1 MSDAQVEVLY
11 ESARTRVVRSAPAG
25 DRPGLIRK
33 ELRGPDAVERC
44 RRERETLTRLAAVP
58 GVVRLAGGT
67 PRDTE
72 LVLLDVG
79 DSLATWIGAG
89 HRPMSAVC
97 DVALRLTRVVA
108 AVHAAGVVHK
118 DINPANVVLDG
129 LDPVLIDF
137 ELATTAAEERPGFTH
152 QSQVAGT
159 LAYLAPEQTG
169 RTGRAVDRRSDL
181 YALGATLFEL
191 VTGRPPFTGA
201 NPLELLHDHLA
212 RRPVRVTQLVPAAP
226 PMLAAII
233 DRLLE
238 KEPDRRYQSAEGCAH
253 DLARL
258 GDGPFELGARDFPAR
273 LTAPSR
279 LIGRDAE
286 VAVLRTAFDEALA
299 GRVRGLLISG
309 PSGVGKTALVNE
321 LRALVTAA
329 GGWFVTGKFDQYRQ
343 DTASDAMAAALR
355 ALARLLLGENET
367 DLTRLRAVLG
377 PALGDNAG
385 LLAALVPEVAPLLGI
400 EPEPPRG
407 DQAEVQGRLF
417 QAALAFIR
425 TVVSPARPLVLVVDD
440 VQWAAATP
448 TAFIETLLTAEG
460 LPGLLVI
467 GAYREEE
474 VDASHPLSAVLTRW
488 QRLEPP
494 PGELRLRNLPPD
506 DVTTLLA
513 EVLRLPAERAAGLA
527 AAIAPR
533 TGGNPFDS
541 VELINSLR
549 AGGVLAPSDDG
560 WDWDVDAVRRWVG
573 DSDIGDLL
581 VARLDRLPRSCRRVL
596 TVMAAL
602 GGETGFD
609 LLAAGLRSTAADVE
623 TRLRPALEDGLVVLD
638 EGVAFRHDRVQQAA
652 YALTPPAARRLLH
665 LVLAERL
672 AGRPEHAAVA
682 AQQYLPAAGLVAGT
696 GHRRQVAELLRSTAA
711 GLRMINYPVA
721 ERYLAAA
728 APLAGDDPALLDQI
742 LIDHHRALYSLGR
755 LPEADTLWAGLAG
768 RLDPVAL
775 AEPAVVQIE
784 SLTVRGRAA
793 DALDLGRAL
802 LGRLGVALPARELD
816 DGLDQLREWAPTLR
830 VDDDLIRADVA
841 EPALVAACRL
851 LARMMPPA
859 FFSDHETMVWL
870 ITAARRI
877 WSEHGP
883 SAALVVPLAHSGIA
897 AIGFRRD
904 HATGYRVLRHL
915 EEAGDAR
922 GWDAETAAVR
932 FLASVSTTHWFEPV
946 EHSVELARLAYERLV
961 HGGDLAFACFTAH
974 TTVPALLDCAP
985 TLPAFEAE
993 LVRSTAFTKRVAN
1006 EQNAAIMAEFDEL
1019 HELLTT
1025 GPGGPPADTGP
1036 GGNPMANAYRSIL
1049 QALAAAFFG
1058 DVPALVA
1065 RADAIERSLPFIE
1078 GNYFTATA
1086 RFVRAYALLAAN
1098 RADEAEP
1105 LLSWLDQRAADAP
1118 ANFQH
1123 LARWLAAERAWAAG
1137 DSAAGGLFDEALQ
1150 AAGRQ
1155 RRPWQHA
1162 FLAERAGRYQLAAGL
1177 GYVGHRLLRDSHERW
1192 TDWGATAKVAA
1203 QEREFPFLRER
1214 RTGAPAAG
1222 AGTSTT
1228 FASEA
1233 VDLMAVV
1240 EASRALSSETR
1251 IGQLRVRVVEILAS
1265 LTGATRVHLLTRD
1278 DEAGDWTDGRSVIT
1292 AGRVPLSI
1300 VRYVERT
1307 QAPLVLDNAVDD
1319 PRFAQDPYLDGVE
1332 LCAVL
1337 AVTVVSHGEPRAML
1351 VLENRLWRGTFTDQ
1365 RLDVV
1370 RIIGSQLV
1378 VSIENADLYAS
1389 LERKVADRTEQLRL
1403 ANAQL
1408 QILSGTDALTGLANR
1423 RHLDQV
1429 LERSWQADGAEP
1441 LGLMMIDIDH
1451 FKLYNDRLGHAAG
1464 DDCLRKVARA
1474 IAAAVGEKGLVARYG
1489 GEEFTV
1495 VLAGAGT
1502 AAAVELAERVQRAVH
1517 ELGEAHPAAPG
1528 GVVTVSVGVSCE
1540 VPAGDRTVADLVAD
1554 ADDGLYEAKRGGRDQ
1569 VRTGRRAA
1577 PRPAVSS

>member
-1 MSDAQVEVLY
+1 MGSLVSDTQVEVLY
-11 ESARTRVVRSAPAG
+11 ESARTRVVRT
-25 DRPGLIRK
+25 RGLIRK

-44 RRERETLTRLAAVP
+44 RRERETLKRLAGVP
-58 GVVRLAGGT
+58 GVVRRAPGAR
-67 PRDTE
+67 RDTE
-72 LVLLDVG
+72 LVLVDEG
-79 DSLATWIGAG
+79 DSLASWIRAG

-97 DVALRLTRVVA
+97 AVALGLTRVVA

-118 DINPANVVLDG
+118 DINPANVVLNG

-152 QSQVAGT
+152 ESQVAGT

-191 VTGRPPFTGA
+191 VTGRPPFTA
-201 NPLELLHDHLA
+201 TNPLELLHDHLA
-212 RRPVRVTQLVPAAP
+212 RRPARVTQLVPAAP
-226 PMLAAII
+226 PMLAEII

-258 GDGPFELGARDFPAR
+258 ADGPFELGARDFPAR

-279 LIGRDAE
+279 LIGRDPE
-286 VAVLRTAFDEALA
+286 VAVLRAAFDDALA
-299 GRVRGLLISG
+299 GRARGLLISG
-309 PSGVGKTALVNE
+309 PSGVGKTALINE
-321 LRALVTAA
+321 LRGLATAA

-343 DTASDAMAAALR
+343 DTASDAMATAVR
-355 ALARLLLGENET
+355 GLARLLLGEDET
-367 DLTRLRAVLG
+367 DLARLRAVLV

-385 LLAALVPEVAPLLGI
+385 LLAGLIPELSPLLRI

-417 QAALAFIR
+417 QAALTLIGA
-425 TVVSPARPLVLVVDD
+425 VVSPARPLALVVDD

-448 TAFIETLLTAEG
+448 MAFLEALLTAEG

-474 VDASHPLSAVLTRW
+474 VDASHPLSAVLARW
-488 QRLEPP
+488 QRFEPP
-494 PGELRLRNLPPD
+494 PRELRLRNLPPD
-506 DVTTLLA
+506 DVTELLA

-527 AAIAPR
+527 GAIAAR
-533 TGGNPFDS
+533 TGGNPFDT

-549 AGGVLAPSDDG
+549 LGGVLAPSGDG
-560 WDWDVDAVRRWVG
+560 WDWDADAVRSWVG

-581 VARLDRLPRSCRRVL
+581 VARLDRLPRACRRVL
-596 TVMAAL
+596 TVMGAL

-609 LLAAGLRSTAADVE
+609 LLAAALHSTPDEVEAGLA
-623 TRLRPALEDGLVVLD
+623 PALEDGLVVLD

-652 YALTPPAARRLLH
+652 YALTPPRARRLLH

-672 AGRPEHAAVA
+672 ADRPEHAAVA
-682 AQQYLPAAGLVAGT
+682 AQQYLPAAALVTDPAT
-696 GHRRQVAELLRSTAA
+696 RRRVAELFRSTAT

-728 APLAGDDPALLDQI
+728 TPLAGDDPALLDRI

-755 LPEADTLWAGLAG
+755 LPEADALWSGLAD
-768 RLDPVAL
+768 RLDPIAR

-784 SLTVRGRAA
+784 SLTIRGRAA
-793 DALDLGRAL
+793 DALALGRAL
-802 LGRLGVALPARELD
+802 LDRLGVPLRDTGLD
-816 DGLDQLREWAPTLR
+816 DMREWAPTLR
-830 VDDDLIRADVA
+830 VADDLARADVA
-841 EPALVAACRL
+841 EPTMVAACRL

-859 FFSDHETMVWL
+859 FFSDHATLVAL
-870 ITAARRI
+870 VTTARWI

-883 SAALVVPLAHSGIA
+883 SAALVVPLAHSGIGA
-897 AIGFRRD
+897 VEFRRD
-904 HATGYRVLRHL
+904 YGTGYRVLRHL
-915 EEAGDAR
+915 EEVGDAR

-946 EHSVELARLAYERLV
+946 EHSVDLARLAYERLV
-961 HGGDLAFACFTAH
+961 HGGDLAFACFTSH

-985 TLPAFEAE
+985 ALPAFQAE
-993 LVRSTAFTKRVAN
+993 LVRSIAFTKRVAN
-1006 EQNAAIMAEFDEL
+1006 EQNAAIMAEFEAL
-1019 HELLTT
+1019 HELLT
-1025 GPGGPPADTGP
+1025 GGSRDTGRT
-1036 GGNPMANAYRSIL
+1036 GDNPMAAAYRSIL
-1049 QALAAAFFG
+1049 QALAAAFFD

-1065 RADAIERSLPFIE
+1065 HAAGIESSLPYIE

-1086 RFVRAYALLAAN
+1086 QFVRAYALLAEH
-1098 RADEAEP
+1098 RIDEAEP
-1105 LLSWLDQRAADAP
+1105 VLRWLDERAADAP
-1118 ANFQH
+1118 ANFEH
-1123 LARWLAAERAWAAG
+1123 LARWLAAERAWSVGDPAAG
-1137 DSAAGGLFDEALQ
+1137 VLFDEALR
-1150 AAGRQ
+1150 AAGRH

-1162 FLAERAGRYQLAAGL
+1162 FLAERAGRFQLAAGL
-1177 GYVGHRLLRDSHERW
+1177 AYVGQRLLRDSHDRW
-1192 TDWGATAKVAA
+1192 LDWGATAKVAA

-1214 RTGAPAAG
+1214 RAGAPASS

-1251 IGQLRVRVVEILAS
+1251 IDQLRVRVVEILAS
-1265 LTGATRVHLLTRD
+1265 LTGATKVHLLTRD
-1278 DEAGDWTDGRSVIT
+1278 DEAGDWTDGRSVI
-1292 AGRVPLSI
+1292 APGRVPVSI

-1332 LCAVL
+1332 LCAAL

-1389 LERKVADRTEQLRL
+1389 LERKVAERTEQLRL

-1408 QILSGTDALTGLANR
+1408 QILSGTDGLTGLANR
-1423 RHLDQV
+1423 RHLDQA
-1429 LERSWQADGAEP
+1429 LERAWQAGGSEP
-1441 LGLMMIDIDH
+1441 LAVLMVDIDH
-1451 FKLYNDRLGHAAG
+1451 FKLYNDRLGHTAG

-1474 IAAAVGEKGLVARYG
+1474 IAAAVGERGLVARYG

-1495 VLAGAGT
+1495 VLTGT
-1502 AAAVELAERVQRAVH
+1502 GPAAAVELAERVQRAVRA
-1517 ELGEAHPAAPG
+1517 LGAAHPGAPA
-1528 GVVTVSVGVSCE
+1528 GVVTVSVGVSAE
-1540 VPAGDRTVADLVAD
+1540 VPGPGRTVADLVAD

-1569 VRTGRRAA
+1569 VRVGRRAA
-1577 PRPAVSS
+1577 PRPAA